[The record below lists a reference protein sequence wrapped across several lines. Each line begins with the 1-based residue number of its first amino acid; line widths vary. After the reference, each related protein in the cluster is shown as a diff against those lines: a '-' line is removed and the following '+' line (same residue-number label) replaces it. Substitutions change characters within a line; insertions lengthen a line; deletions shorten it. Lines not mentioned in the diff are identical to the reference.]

1 MERKH
6 ARHRASIAI
15 VVATAALVGA
25 YLWQRGSPQTPSA
38 RVDAEPPAAT
48 APPAAAQATDPMR
61 RSAPVTAIA
70 DRAVSEPAPAPTSA
84 PAPTPPRSSPAR
96 SDLTD
101 LLTRSNRGDA
111 EASFDLAGKIDRCR
125 NIDRLLAD
133 AERVMQLKQGAHVTV
148 SPGASSDETPTLD
161 EMARRMLDRVDAV
174 RAECDT
180 LGASDAA
187 LTAAQI
193 LQRAIDQGSLQAKLC
208 YLVDPQQ
215 YAPPP
220 LGEAWHDWYARYR
233 EQAQTLVEDLIEAG
247 VADGV
252 LAAGLAYSGA
262 RDLNGGPSYL
272 PYALGEDLP
281 KAATYLL
288 WQQRFAPG
296 ARAQAFGRILTDLQ
310 ARLGPAFAAAEAEA
324 AASPPL
330 SWLVFDA
337 NPAEN
342 CTVKLYV
349 RAMEMQALST
359 F

>member
-1 MERKH
+1 MERRH
-6 ARHRASIAI
+6 ARHRVSTAIA
-15 VVATAALVGA
+15 VATAALVGV
-25 YLWQRGSPQTPSA
+25 YLWQRGPARTPSA
-38 RVDAEPPAAT
+38 RVEAETPVAAAAPAAV
-48 APPAAAQATDPMR
+48 PATDPMQR
-61 RSAPVTAIA
+61 TASATAIA
-70 DRAVSEPAPAPTSA
+70 DRPASEPAPT
-84 PAPTPPRSSPAR
+84 PANASTPSRSSPAP
-96 SDLTD
+96 SDLAD
-101 LLTRSNRGDA
+101 LVARSNRGDA

-133 AERVMQLKQGAHVTV
+133 AERVMQLKQGTHVTI
-148 SPGASSDETPTLD
+148 SPGESGGETPTLD

-220 LGEAWHDWYARYR
+220 LGDDWHAWYARYR

-281 KAATYLL
+281 KAAAYLL

-296 ARAQAFGRILTDLQ
+296 ARAQAFGRILADLE
-310 ARLGPAFAAAEAEA
+310 ARLGPAYAAAEAEA

-342 CTVKLYV
+342 CTMKLYL

>member
-1 MERKH
+1 MPT
-6 ARHRASIAI
+6 AMPSPPDVAPATGP
-15 VVATAALVGA
+15 ATAA
-25 YLWQRGSPQTPSA
+25 A
-38 RVDAEPPAAT
+38 RVPSSGPAAT
-48 APPAAAQATDPMR
+48 SASATATATANAAA
-61 RSAPVTAIA
+61 
-70 DRAVSEPAPAPTSA
+70 
-84 PAPTPPRSSPAR
+84 PAR
-96 SDLTD
+96 SGPAPSDLAG
-101 LLTRSNRGDA
+101 LAARSNGGDA
-111 EASFDLAGKIDRCR
+111 EASFELAGKIDRCR

-133 AERVMQLKQGAHVTV
+133 AERVMQLKQGTHVTV
-148 SPGASSDETPTLD
+148 SSGESGAETPTLD
-161 EMARRMLDRVDAV
+161 DMARRMLDRVDAV
-174 RAECDT
+174 RSECET
-180 LGASDAA
+180 LGSADAT
-187 LTAAQI
+187 LTAAQM

-215 YAPPP
+215 YAPTP

-233 EQAQTLVEDLIEAG
+233 EQAPVLVEDLVEAG

-272 PYALGEDLP
+272 PYALGEDLQ
-281 KAATYLL
+281 KAAVYLL

-296 ARAQAFGRILTDLQ
+296 ARAQAFGRIIADLQ

-330 SWLVFDA
+330 AWLVFDA

-349 RAMEMQALST
+349 RAMEVQALGA

>member
-1 MERKH
+1 MDRRH
-6 ARHRASIAI
+6 AKRLTMIAI
-15 VVATAALVGA
+15 AASTAALVGA
-25 YLWQRGSPQTPSA
+25 YLWQHGSP
-38 RVDAEPPAAT
+38 EPPAGAAGDAAVAAAVPAAPAPTDPPRRT
-48 APPAAAQATDPMR
+48 APAA
-61 RSAPVTAIA
+61 AIA
-70 DRAVSEPAPAPTSA
+70 DRPVSEPAANPTSPPAVA
-84 PAPTPPRSSPAR
+84 PSGSSPAP
-96 SDLTD
+96 SDLAD
-101 LLTRSNRGDA
+101 LVMRSNRGDA
-111 EASFDLAGKIDRCR
+111 DASFDLAGKIDRCR

-133 AERVMQLKQGAHVTV
+133 AERVMQLKQGTHVTV
-148 SPGASSDETPTLD
+148 SPGESGGETPTLD

-187 LTAAQI
+187 LTAAQV

-233 EQAQTLVEDLIEAG
+233 EQAQTLVDDLVEAG

-252 LAAGLAYSGA
+252 LAAGLAYSGM

-296 ARAQAFGRILTDLQ
+296 ARAQAFGRIFADLQ
-310 ARLGPAFAAAEAEA
+310 ARLGPAYAAAEAEA

-330 SWLVFDA
+330 DWLVFDA